1 MSQQFK
7 QWVIDSDNFD
17 LVVDNPLNLICFRH
31 KDGDDKTEAIM
42 ASVNQTGEAYLTHT
56 KLNDKYTIRMSIGQT
71 NTELK
76 HVEHAWRLLNE
87 ASDKLSK

>member
-1 MSQQFK
+1 
-7 QWVIDSDNFD
+7 
-17 LVVDNPLNLICFRH
+17 
-31 KDGDDKTEAIM
+31 M

-76 HVEHAWRLLNE
+76 HVENAWRLLNE
-87 ASDKLSK
+87 ASEKLGK